1 AAATAAVPHPVK
13 QGLIQSL
20 GVFFDTMLVCTAP
33 AIMIL
38 LYSGLKFGENAP
50 QGVAVTQSALNEHLG
65 SAGGIFLTIA
75 ITLFAFSSVVG
86 NYYYGQSNIEYLSNN
101 KTII

>member
-1 AAATAAVPHPVK
+1 MVYSLTRSVWVLRQTRRTAVPHPVK

-20 GVFFDTMLVCTAP
+20 GVFFDTMLVCTT

-50 QGVAVTQSALNEHLG
+50 QGVQVTQSK
-65 SAGGIFLTIA
+65 I
-75 ITLFAFSSVVG
+75 
-86 NYYYGQSNIEYLSNN
+86 
-101 KTII
+101 K